1 MVSSDFLPLIIFTLL
16 VQWSV
21 GVFSVIT
28 CFQLIYLRKAE
39 DRNTMFEFER
49 TKQFLTIPIMALA
62 LIVSLFHLGDPIGA
76 YRSIYNLFSSWL
88 SREVFFA
95 VLLFGL
101 LVAQVLLN
109 RRIGRSHNHIS
120 IQIYNLFISFVGV
133 CEIFIMSS
141 IYFSTVNPM
150 WSHFYTYVLFFGT
163 TVIFG
168 SVGILLASQRV
179 KDKNNNL
186 FRNRNKVIMIL
197 ITAILIQLCLL
208 PIYLNLLKGVSESG
222 LVPYQLVKNKLF
234 LQYLPRWCS
243 ALIISA
249 VMYIYGHRQRLS
261 PALLYVCTTILIIS
275 EILGR
280 ILFLKL
286 VFLPFKAE
294 SSKDIL
300 KKGS

>member
-222 LVPYQLVKNKLF
+222 LIPYQLVKNKLF

-249 VMYIYGHRQRLS
+249 IMYIYGHRQRLS

-280 ILFLKL
+280 ILF
-286 VFLPFKAE
+286 FETGIPT
-294 SSKDIL
+294 I
-300 KKGS
+300 

>member
-280 ILFLKL
+280 ILF
-286 VFLPFKAE
+286 FETGIPT
-294 SSKDIL
+294 I
-300 KKGS
+300 